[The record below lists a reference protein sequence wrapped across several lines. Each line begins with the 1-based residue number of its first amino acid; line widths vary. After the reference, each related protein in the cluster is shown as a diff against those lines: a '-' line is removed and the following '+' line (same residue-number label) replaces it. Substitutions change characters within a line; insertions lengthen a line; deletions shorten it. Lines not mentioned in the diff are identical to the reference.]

1 VVDIGLMKTFRR
13 LVPLGAAVAA
23 SAVLLAACSG
33 SSDKPA
39 FCGDIET
46 LQNSITQLS
55 DIQLEPGVLDNFQT
69 QLETVQSNAQTAVD
83 SARSDFP
90 QETDALDTAINNL
103 ETSVQDLPSS
113 PSATQLG
120 AVALNVS
127 ATVNAAQDL
136 QSAAESACN

>member
-1 VVDIGLMKTFRR
+1 MKTLRK
-13 LVPLGAAVAA
+13 LAPLGAAVAA

-39 FCGDIET
+39 FCGDVKT
-46 LQNSITQLS
+46 LQDSITQLS
-55 DIQLEPGVLDNFQT
+55 DIQLEPGVLDNFRS
-69 QLETVQSNAQTAVD
+69 QLQSVQSDAQTAVD
-83 SARSDFP
+83 SAKTDFP
-90 QETDALDTAINNL
+90 QETDALDTSLSNL

-127 ATVNAAQDL
+127 ATVNAVKDF
-136 QSAAESACN
+136 QSATESACN

>member
-1 VVDIGLMKTFRR
+1 MKTLRK
-13 LVPLGAAVAA
+13 LAPLGATVAA

-39 FCGDIET
+39 FCGDVET

-55 DIQLEPGVLDNFQT
+55 DIQIEPGVLDNFRT
-69 QLETVQSNAQTAVD
+69 QLETVQSDAQTAVD
-83 SARSDFP
+83 SARTDFP
-90 QETDALDTAINNL
+90 QETDALETAINNL

-113 PSATQLG
+113 PSASQLG

-127 ATVNAAQDL
+127 ATVNAAKDF
-136 QSAAESACN
+136 QSATDSACN